1 MDTMERLRRFLFFP
15 LIFVFLLG
23 SSCTDPSE
31 SAPPT
36 TAAGY
41 CEQGWEAYRGGDYS
55 TALSS
60 FNAAIGMAGNWAEG
74 YIGKGWTYIR
84 IEMFAN
90 AYSAFILGEEKLTS
104 MDLRLNVGMG
114 MVGVAFNDYETIE
127 MYLASF
133 TTGTDNWSHNEDPDI
148 TAVDIHTLMAHAY
161 IMQGIF
167 GDETTSG
174 VNAADAW
181 GQVKKALELDPDDPE
196 ALALQASLRG
206 MP

>member
-1 MDTMERLRRFLFFP
+1 MDKMRKIPLLLFDS
-15 LIFVFLLG
+15 LLLVFLLIT
-23 SSCTDPSE
+23 SCANPSE

-74 YIGKGWTYIR
+74 YIGKGWTYVR
-84 IEMFAN
+84 IEMVAN
-90 AYSAFILGEEKLTS
+90 AYSAFALGEEKLTS
-104 MDLRLNVGMG
+104 TDLRLNVGMG

-133 TTGTDNWSHNEDPDI
+133 TTGTDSWVHNEDPDI

-161 IMQGIF
+161 IMQGIL
-167 GDETTSG
+167 GDETTSA
-174 VNAADAW
+174 VNGADAW

-196 ALALQASLRG
+196 ALSLQSSLRE

>member
-1 MDTMERLRRFLFFP
+1 MFLFV
-15 LIFVFLLG
+15 ILLTV
-23 SSCTDPSE
+23 SCGNPSE

-41 CEQGWEAYRGGDYS
+41 CEQGWNAYRGGDYNL
-55 TALSS
+55 ALNS

-84 IEMFAN
+84 IELFGN
-90 AYSAFILGEEKLTS
+90 AYSAFALGEEKLTS
-104 MDLRLNVGMG
+104 TDLRVNVGMG
-114 MVGVAFNDYETIE
+114 YVGVALDNDALITD
-127 MYLASF
+127 YLASF
-133 TTGTDNWSHNEDPDI
+133 TVGTDSWTHNEDADV

-161 IMQGIF
+161 ILQGVY
-167 GDETTSG
+167 GDETASA
-174 VNAADAW
+174 VNAPDAW

-196 ALALQASLRG
+196 AMALQSFLRE